1 MWLKRKVL
9 TQAVDR
15 TSPRHL
21 HPKMSFFS
29 ILQSHLKGDTQQNSY
44 FFLYGTTPPKPLMN
58 RRIPKVPKKASK
70 IKIAILHLRK
80 EKIQTLESTLTQNT
94 QLQTQ
99 KYGGSPL
106 DRIDSV
112 NLLVHDLPDKESN
125 FCGRAQAPHFGWGE
139 PHKRVKT
146 AWRKHNANKY
156 P

>member
-1 MWLKRKVL
+1 
-9 TQAVDR
+9 
-15 TSPRHL
+15 
-21 HPKMSFFS
+21 MSFFS

-125 FCGRAQAPHFGWGE
+125 FCGRAQAPPLWMGRTTQEGE
-139 PHKRVKT
+139 NSLKKT
-146 AWRKHNANKY
+146 QCEQISLGPKEKKN
-156 P
+156 